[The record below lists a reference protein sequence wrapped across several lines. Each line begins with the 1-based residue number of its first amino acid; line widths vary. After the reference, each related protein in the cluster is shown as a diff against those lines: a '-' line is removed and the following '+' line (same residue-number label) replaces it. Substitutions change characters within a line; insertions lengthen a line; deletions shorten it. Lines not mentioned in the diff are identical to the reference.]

1 MPPEPLTLSGVD
13 IPPYPYGWYYDENGN
28 LVNGETG
35 ETFWDI
41 PWETQDLFY
50 RDVLESVKL
59 SGNLGQDNI
68 EPAIDNLSTEV
79 GRWLDSEE
87 LYQWAE
93 AEAKQRW
100 ENQVMQNIPPQN
112 TADPITPET
121 HVIAPWDGGGRE
133 PTPRTSKLYGAL
145 ARPARQFARRE
156 ESYTTPAAAA
166 RRFARREEDRAR
178 SGGDPDKGYGVGGGR
193 GPGPGFGYSPS
204 RAAEEQRGIFRER
217 QEIDYHLRRT
227 LNDLGIT
234 RPPGLVTR
242 SGADIP
248 RMKSLVQS
256 KLNDIYGG
264 GQAELPPT
272 PKARPETP
280 GGREDRFTTHKVSK
294 PPTPKELF
302 PGFGRRGIR

>member
-13 IPPYPYGWYYDENGN
+13 IPPYPYGWYYNENGN

-133 PTPRTSKLYGAL
+133 PTPYTPNL
-145 ARPARQFARRE
+145 QE
-156 ESYTTPAAAA
+156 ESHPAPAPLSREFVPRSEDWYQAFPTLPTATPTPTPTPVQELPFRVTA
-166 RRFARREEDRAR
+166 DRALLSR
-178 SGGDPDKGYGVGGGR
+178 GNSSLGGAIRRK
-193 GPGPGFGYSPS
+193 
-204 RAAEEQRGIFRER
+204 RANQ
-217 QEIDYHLRRT
+217 
-227 LNDLGIT
+227 
-234 RPPGLVTR
+234 
-242 SGADIP
+242 
-248 RMKSLVQS
+248 
-256 KLNDIYGG
+256 
-264 GQAELPPT
+264 
-272 PKARPETP
+272 ARPETP

>member
-13 IPPYPYGWYYDENGN
+13 IPPYPYGWYYNENGN

-50 RDVLESVKL
+50 REVLGGVYL

-100 ENQVMQNIPPQN
+100 ENQVMQNIPPQS

-133 PTPRTSKLYGAL
+133 PTSLALLQPLQETWVQAPDESHTTTGA
-145 ARPARQFARRE
+145 PVQGFA
-156 ESYTTPAAAA
+156 SPP
-166 RRFARREEDRAR
+166 EDRNQAIPTPPTATPTPTPTPVQGLPFR
-178 SGGDPDKGYGVGGGR
+178 VTADR
-193 GPGPGFGYSPS
+193 ALPS
-204 RAAEEQRGIFRER
+204 RGNSSLGGAI
-217 QEIDYHLRRT
+217 RRKRA
-227 LNDLGIT
+227 N
-234 RPPGLVTR
+234 
-242 SGADIP
+242 
-248 RMKSLVQS
+248 Q
-256 KLNDIYGG
+256 
-264 GQAELPPT
+264 
-272 PKARPETP
+272 ARPETP
-280 GGREDRFTTHKVSK
+280 GGREDRFTTQRVSK
-294 PPTPKELF
+294 PPAPKELF